1 MLKEKHLMKMIESWK
16 PKARPEIIDQQ
27 IILAL
32 EESDEH
38 LNPDGWEKTL
48 EAAHRRRFERNKTK
62 RQI

>member
-1 MLKEKHLMKMIESWK
+1 MKIMESWK

-32 EESDEH
+32 EEADEH

-48 EAAHRRRFERNKTK
+48 EDVYKRQFERNKLNK
-62 RQI
+62 